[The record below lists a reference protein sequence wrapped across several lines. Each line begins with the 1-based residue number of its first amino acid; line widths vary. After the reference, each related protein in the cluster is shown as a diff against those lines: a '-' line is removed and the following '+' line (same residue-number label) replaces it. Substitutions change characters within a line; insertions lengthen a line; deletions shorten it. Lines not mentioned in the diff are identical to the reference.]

1 MEQKAKVT
9 RIKEMETELT
19 ALFGEQSYYV
29 ERTACR
35 GKYHGHNDYS
45 IVFGSGYRL
54 YIGIDRRNYA
64 AHLREQLEKIRAFR
78 ARQEE
83 NCEKIRSA
91 VMAKCDL
98 FTDVQLGILPHEH
111 SKDLV
116 VYAVVILTTK
126 AGPRLVYRTT
136 NMHYYLVGVWADW
149 CGFEKC
155 VAHLLEDV
163 TGEMRYTRLLA
174 GEAITKGA

>member
-1 MEQKAKVT
+1 MAQKTKAD
-9 RIKEMETELT
+9 RFKEMEAELT
-19 ALFGEQSYYV
+19 ALFGEQSYHV

-45 IVFGSGYRL
+45 IVFGSGRRL
-54 YIGIDRRNYA
+54 YIGIDRRNYT
-64 AHLREQLEKIRAFR
+64 AHLWEQLEKIRSFR

-83 NCEKIRSA
+83 NREKIRAA
-91 VMAKCDL
+91 VMAKSDL
-98 FTDVQLGILPHEH
+98 FTDVQLDILPHEH
-111 SKDLV
+111 SQDLV

-149 CGFEKC
+149 CSFEKC
-155 VAHLLEDV
+155 VEHLLEDI
-163 TGEMRYTRLLA
+163 TGEMRHTRLLID
-174 GEAITKGA
+174 ETITKGA